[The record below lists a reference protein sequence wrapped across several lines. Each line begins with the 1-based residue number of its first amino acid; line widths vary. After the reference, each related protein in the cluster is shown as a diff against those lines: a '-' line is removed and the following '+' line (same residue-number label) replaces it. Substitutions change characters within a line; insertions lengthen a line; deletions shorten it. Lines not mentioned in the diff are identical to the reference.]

1 MYLGVVLTV
10 VVVVTGL
17 FSYYQDSKS
26 SKIME
31 SFKSMVP
38 QVGDVTRVCFVWT
51 RDRKEK
57 LLLYHETS
65 WNIDFVFTLMSCQCV
80 CVLTSP
86 NQPLS
91 CLHAL
96 TTPCV

>member
-1 MYLGVVLTV
+1 MLLFNCFVLPLASLAPAQMYLGVVLTV

-51 RDRKEK
+51 REEK
-57 LLLYHETS
+57 LLLYYETS
-65 WNIDFVFTLMSCQCV
+65 
-80 CVLTSP
+80 
-86 NQPLS
+86 
-91 CLHAL
+91 
-96 TTPCV
+96 